1 MLQIFRRHNYLLH
14 ELQIQA
20 SRKEVFMISV
30 KKMVVSS
37 HITSGLKILDTIY
50 SKLGIFSD
58 LFYNHSLIQ
67 EKMSVE
73 SPWLWKRV
81 KTFGVF
87 LCTFSFQIILLICL
101 QCPGLPSKN
110 GPGVEFTF
118 LSHQQTFFQTCKVT
132 PTITREECCPGWWA
146 EEYWSEGIHIF
157 LAGVVT

>member
-1 MLQIFRRHNYLLH
+1 MWRMEEFLIYQFFSESFLRTLQIFRRHNYLLH

-73 SPWLWKRV
+73 SP
-81 KTFGVF
+81 
-87 LCTFSFQIILLICL
+87 
-101 QCPGLPSKN
+101 
-110 GPGVEFTF
+110 
-118 LSHQQTFFQTCKVT
+118 
-132 PTITREECCPGWWA
+132 
-146 EEYWSEGIHIF
+146 
-157 LAGVVT
+157 